1 MLAIYLKLIKQVH
14 KLLKYF
20 LSSYIDKYTLVL
32 REKHSSLEFSGSL
45 EF

>member
-20 LSSYIDKYTLVL
+20 LSYIDKYNLVL